1 MSKLRATIHPI
12 SLKGIYIFYVETS
25 EQTDISVL
33 VNKYETERG
42 TFGFEYIKA
51 NKQYLVIKDFISK
64 NPQLKL
70 KYRTW
75 IDLEIKKR
83 HYTIKWLHHTLS
95 VLGYPYRYNTVARWV
110 AGRLVPQQPTVKLLE
125 QVFLRY

>member
-12 SLKGIYIFYVETS
+12 SLKGIYIFFIETS
-25 EQTDISVL
+25 EITDVSLLI
-33 VNKYETERG
+33 NKYETERG
-42 TFGFEYIKA
+42 VYGFERIKA
-51 NKQYLVIKDFISK
+51 QNQHLIVNDFMSK

-75 IDLEIKKR
+75 IDLELKKR
-83 HYTIKWLHHTLS
+83 HRNIKWLHHTLS